1 MENTRVAWNLSDL
14 FESVNDPKV
23 DELLDSI
30 MARAKLFAERYRD
43 RIDSDKLTAQTLFEA
58 IKEFESIAQDMA
70 KPGCYAGLVFA
81 ADTSKFEHGAFMQ
94 HIQERSTE
102 ISLELMFFELE
113 LMAAQPE
120 IIDRLVKE
128 DILAPYRHFIHASR
142 LFREHR
148 LSEPEEII
156 LEEKAN
162 TGGRA
167 FERLFEETTSS
178 IEFKIVIEGEEK
190 IMTEPEV
197 LALLRD
203 PNREIRKTAAASLTQ
218 GLLENGRILTFIFN
232 TLVYDKSVD
241 DRLRKYEFPEQAR
254 NTSNELDRETVE
266 TVISTCVENYPLVAR
281 FYETKRDILGY
292 DKLMHYDR
300 YAPLFET
307 KKKVSFDEAQEVVL
321 SSFGKFSELM
331 KSAAAEFFDK
341 GWIDA
346 EPRKGKRGGAFC
358 MYVSPDLHP
367 YVFVNYLN
375 RKDDIMTL
383 GHELGHG
390 VHSSLARGQSYLN
403 FHGTLPVAELA
414 STFGEILV
422 FETLVAESSLEDKLA
437 LYADKIQDIFATIF
451 RQAAMYRFEQELH
464 RGRRELGELTR
475 EQIGEMWQRNI
486 QAMFGDSVEMG
497 EEHANW
503 WMYVGHFIGSP
514 FYVYAY
520 SLGELLVM
528 ALYSMY
534 KKEGEAFV
542 PRYEDMLK
550 SGGSLSPADLLGNMG
565 IDVKDPD
572 FWRGGMKVVEQMIV
586 EFESI
591 YREWKAKKD

>member
-254 NTSNELDRETVE
+254 NTANELDRETVE

-307 KKKVSFDEAQEVVL
+307 KKKVSFDEAREVVL

-497 EEHANW
+497 EEHQNW

-534 KKEGEAFV
+534 KKEGESFV
-542 PRYEDMLK
+542 PKYVDMLK
-550 SGGSLSPADLLGNMG
+550 AGGSLSPADLLGNMG
-565 IDVKDPD
+565 IDVKDPE
-572 FWRGGMKVVEQMIV
+572 FWRGGMKVVEQMIG